1 MWKKKGRNSHK
12 KGFTRGIR
20 LFLEAFLRRNWE
32 TNYLPENDRGSDDAE
47 HDWDGVFLIH
57 DPQET
62 IKKGFI
68 GKISITDIF
77 NKIVQITSE

>member
-12 KGFTRGIR
+12 NGFTRGIR
-20 LFLEAFLRRNWE
+20 LFLEAFLRRNWK
-32 TNYLPENDRGSDDAE
+32 TNYLPENDRGPDDAE

-62 IKKGFI
+62 FKKEFI
-68 GKISITDIF
+68 GKIDIANIF
-77 NKIVQITSE
+77 DKIIQIISD